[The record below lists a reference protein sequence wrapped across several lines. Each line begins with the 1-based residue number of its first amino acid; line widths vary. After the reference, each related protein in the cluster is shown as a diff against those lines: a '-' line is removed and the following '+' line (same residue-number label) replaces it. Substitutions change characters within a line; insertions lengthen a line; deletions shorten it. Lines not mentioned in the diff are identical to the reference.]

1 MTITTDT
8 TLLNDPR
15 RQAALLYWQ
24 GFSVPQI
31 ADMLQTKR
39 PTVQSWKQRDHWEE
53 TAPLNR
59 VESTLEAR
67 LIQLYSKPSLTPHDF
82 KVADFLAR
90 QMERFARINRYGQTG
105 NEADLNP
112 RVANRNKGERKKPT
126 KNFFSDEAIEK
137 LEEIFFAE
145 SFEYQL
151 RWHRAGLEHRIRD
164 ILKSRQIGAT
174 FYFSREALLHALK
187 TGHNQIF
194 LSASKTQAYVFRE
207 YIIQFA
213 RRVDVELTGDPIVI
227 GNNGAKLIF
236 LGTNSNTAQSHNGDL
251 YVDEIFWIPNFQKL
265 RKVSSG
271 MASQSHLR
279 STYFSTPSTLAHG
292 AYPFWSG
299 ELFNR
304 GRARA
309 SERVDIDISHDALA
323 AGVACPDGQWR
334 QIVTIEDALAGGCTL
349 FNLEQLRQENSVD
362 DFRNLFMCEFVDDK
376 ASVFPFEDLQRCM
389 VDSLEEWEDFAPFA
403 DNPFGSRPVWVGY
416 DPSHSGDSAGCVV
429 LAPPVVAGGKFRIL
443 ERHQWKGMDFAT
455 QAESI
460 RQLTEKYNVEYI
472 GIDATGLGIGV
483 FQLVRSFYPAAR
495 DIRYT
500 PEMKT
505 AMVLKAKDVIRRGCL
520 EYDVS
525 ATDITTS
532 FMAIRKT
539 MTSSGRSATYE
550 ASRTEEASHAD
561 VAWATMHALLN
572 EPLTA
577 GSGQATS
584 SILEF
589 N

>member
-1 MTITTDT
+1 
-8 TLLNDPR
+8 
-15 RQAALLYWQ
+15 
-24 GFSVPQI
+24 VPQI
-31 ADMLQTKR
+31 AEMLQTKR
-39 PTVQSWKQRDHWEE
+39 PTVQSWKQRDQWDE

-67 LIQLYSKPSLTPHDF
+67 LIQLYAKPNLTPHDF

-105 NEADLNP
+105 NEVDLNP
-112 RVANRNKGERKKPT
+112 NVANRNKGDRKKPT

-213 RRVDVELTGDPIVI
+213 RRVDVDLTGDPIVI

-304 GRARA
+304 GRASA

-349 FNLEQLRQENSVD
+349 FNLEQLKRENSVD

-577 GSGQATS
+577 GSGQVTS

>member
-31 ADMLQTKR
+31 AEMLQTKR
-39 PTVQSWKQRDHWEE
+39 PTVQSWKQRDQWEE

-67 LIQLYSKPSLTPHDF
+67 LIQLYAKPNLTPHDF

-105 NEADLNP
+105 NEVDLNP
-112 RVANRNKGERKKPT
+112 NVANRNKGDRKKPT
-126 KNFFSDEAIEK
+126 KTFFSDEAIEK

-213 RRVDVELTGDPIVI
+213 RRVDVDLTGDPIVI

-304 GRARA
+304 GRASA

-349 FNLEQLRQENSVD
+349 FNLEQLKRENSVD

-577 GSGQATS
+577 GSGQVTS